1 LHAAELGTPFVKRG
15 LAEAAAAAQLGDA
28 HAGFGLSQEANDLF
42 VAEPALL
49 HVRHSPGLTDFS
61 RLPWYGWWGAGQTG
75 ETINKVSDDI
85 SISSNG
91 TTYTRTGSTV
101 VGSDGSLF
109 TSMGGS
115 TSSDGSFRMG
125 DFATGR
131 GATFEDD
138 DSKW

>member
-1 LHAAELGTPFVKRG
+1 MAQIWMQILFKMAQFWMPF
-15 LAEAAAAAQLGDA
+15 
-28 HAGFGLSQEANDLF
+28 N
-42 VAEPALL
+42 
-49 HVRHSPGLTDFS
+49 T
-61 RLPWYGWWGAGQTG
+61 
-75 ETINKVSDDI
+75 
-85 SISSNG
+85 
-91 TTYTRTGSTV
+91 TV